1 MKRYLEILR
10 LVWPLALGM
19 VNNAV
24 MQFVDG
30 VFLARESLESLEASL
45 PASMLAILVMGFFQS
60 VVAYS
65 GTFVAQYHGAGDARG
80 IRMSYRAGLVITL
93 AAGILAIA
101 VIPLGLW
108 AAPFMSENPAVVA
121 RALRP
126 DGGFVVLHGTR
137 EDSACLLGKCPRQ
150 RR

>member
-45 PASMLAILVMGFFQS
+45 PASMLAILVMGFFRRAVS
-60 VVAYS
+60 WC
-65 GTFVAQYHGAGDARG
+65 GRFAR
-80 IRMSYRAGLVITL
+80 
-93 AAGILAIA
+93 
-101 VIPLGLW
+101 
-108 AAPFMSENPAVVA
+108 
-121 RALRP
+121 
-126 DGGFVVLHGTR
+126 H
-137 EDSACLLGKCPRQ
+137 
-150 RR
+150 

>member
-65 GTFVAQYHGAGDARG
+65 GTFVNT
-80 IRMSYRAGLVITL
+80 VTL
-93 AAGILAIA
+93 DNL
-101 VIPLGLW
+101 
-108 AAPFMSENPAVVA
+108 
-121 RALRP
+121 
-126 DGGFVVLHGTR
+126 FV
-137 EDSACLLGKCPRQ
+137 
-150 RR
+150 